1 MARTRTTPSEKA
13 EARETKRQQHRFT
26 RQARS
31 DAKDAQRAKAKAA
44 LKDIEQLRQDLYA
57 GKYAA
62 GSPPHCHLAHIRHR
76 NQPQPNDADIER
88 QRLTARMLG
97 HEAPGN
103 DYRTINHI
111 AEVSDVRNPAQPV
124 DVFGHRIT
132 EHKLGAPYAVP
143 GWFDGYRLDNTT
155 SGVAIF
161 AVFLDQ
167 PASTHAITIRVT
179 VALAASAWLLHP
191 GARYVLWP
199 TRRDKEGTP
208 TWAWAP
214 DPETKNEHR
223 HGHGHPTPSRPVV
236 AGAHTAEGTT
246 PCCRAK
252 EIDDEQGGAVG
263 ERE

>member
-13 EARETKRQQHRFT
+13 EARETKRQQRRFT

-31 DAKDAQRAKAKAA
+31 DAKDAQRAELKAA
-44 LKDIEQLRQDLYA
+44 LKDVEQLRQDLYA

-111 AEVSDVRNPAQPV
+111 AEVSDVRNP
-124 DVFGHRIT
+124 
-132 EHKLGAPYAVP
+132 
-143 GWFDGYRLDNTT
+143 
-155 SGVAIF
+155 
-161 AVFLDQ
+161 
-167 PASTHAITIRVT
+167 
-179 VALAASAWLLHP
+179 
-191 GARYVLWP
+191 
-199 TRRDKEGTP
+199 RDKEGTP

-236 AGAHTAEGTT
+236 AGAHTAEETP
-246 PCCRAK
+246 PCCRVK